1 LKRLDLYNSSQK
13 LLTVKKNFVKQV
25 FYTTLFVSALMIL
38 VSFRYKSFDITLSLA
53 IGIAIS
59 FCTSL
64 ALWQFIKYMFRDLN
78 PEAFATDGSYSTKS
92 GSTMKSLLFTFMGTG
107 KILVLTLVL
116 FLVFKYLSVNAL
128 ALFIGVSIVQL
139 VVLSMVISMVL
150 VNFLNNAKH
159 DSDTF
164 EEDQSSDCD
173 NIVTTKSES
182 VSKINSHQ
190 IAENTL

>member
-1 LKRLDLYNSSQK
+1 MDLYNSSQK

-53 IGIAIS
+53 IGITIS

-78 PEAFATDGSYSTKS
+78 PEAFAADGARSSKST
-92 GSTMKSLLFTFMGTG
+92 STMKSLLFTFMGTG

-150 VNFLNNAKH
+150 VNFLNRAK
-159 DSDTF
+159 DEGGVSD
-164 EEDQSSDCD
+164 DHQSSGCNSD
-173 NIVTTKSES
+173 VTIKSES
-182 VSKINSHQ
+182 VSKIHSHQ

>member
-1 LKRLDLYNSSQK
+1 LDLYNSSQK

-38 VSFRYKSFDITLSLA
+38 VSFRYKSFDITLSLT

-78 PEAFATDGSYSTKS
+78 PATFADDGSHSSKS
-92 GSTMKSLLFTFMGTG
+92 SSTMKSLLFTFMGTG
-107 KILVLTLVL
+107 KILVLALVL

-150 VNFLNNAKH
+150 VNFLNKAKGEGAV
-159 DSDTF
+159 SD
-164 EEDQSSDCD
+164 DHQSSEGN

-182 VSKINSHQ
+182 VSKIHSHQ

>member
-1 LKRLDLYNSSQK
+1 MDLYNSSQK

-53 IGIAIS
+53 IGITIS

-78 PEAFATDGSYSTKS
+78 PEAFAADGTRSSKST
-92 GSTMKSLLFTFMGTG
+92 STMKSLLFTFMGTG

-150 VNFLNNAKH
+150 VNFLNKAK
-159 DSDTF
+159 DESGVSD
-164 EEDQSSDCD
+164 DHQSSGCNSD
-173 NIVTTKSES
+173 VTIKSES
-182 VSKINSHQ
+182 VSKIHSHQ

>member
-1 LKRLDLYNSSQK
+1 MDLYNSSQK

-78 PEAFATDGSYSTKS
+78 PEAFATDGSHSTKS

-128 ALFIGVSIVQL
+128 ALFVGVSIVQL

-159 DSDTF
+159 DNTAF
-164 EEDQSSDCD
+164 EEDQSSECD

>member
-1 LKRLDLYNSSQK
+1 MS
-13 LLTVKKNFVKQV
+13 V
-25 FYTTLFVSALMIL
+25 LMVL
-38 VSFRYKSFDITLSLA
+38 VSLRYKSLDITLSLA

-78 PEAFATDGSYSTKS
+78 PDTFAADGSRSSKS

-150 VNFLNNAKH
+150 VNFINKAKDDSVASEENKSSRYGNN
-159 DSDTF
+159 
-164 EEDQSSDCD
+164 
-173 NIVTTKSES
+173 VTAKSES
-182 VSKINSHQ
+182 VSKIHSHQ

>member
-1 LKRLDLYNSSQK
+1 MDLYNSSQK

-53 IGIAIS
+53 IGITIS

-78 PEAFATDGSYSTKS
+78 PEAFAADGARSSKST
-92 GSTMKSLLFTFMGTG
+92 STMKSLLFTFMGTG

-150 VNFLNNAKH
+150 VNFLNRAK
-159 DSDTF
+159 DEGGVSD
-164 EEDQSSDCD
+164 DHQSSGCNSD
-173 NIVTTKSES
+173 VTIKSEF
-182 VSKINSHQ
+182 VSKIHSHQ